1 MFSYYDEKTLVYFK
15 DLRELIREEIAKLID
30 EVKNKNPK
38 PKPLSIQEVADRY
51 EVSKQTVHN
60 WINKGT
66 IKGFKQGK
74 GRYFHMDE
82 IEKSFAQYRYSDV

>member
-1 MFSYYDEKTLVYFK
+1 LT
-15 DLRELIREEIAKLID
+15 A
-30 EVKNKNPK
+30 EVGQFHRNTQ
-38 PKPLSIQEVADRY
+38 LSIQEVADRY

-82 IEKSFAQYRYSDV
+82 IEKSFAQYRYSDVLERKGLKEPGRKIY

>member
-38 PKPLSIQEVADRY
+38 PSL
-51 EVSKQTVHN
+51 
-60 WINKGT
+60 
-66 IKGFKQGK
+66 
-74 GRYFHMDE
+74 
-82 IEKSFAQYRYSDV
+82 